1 MNIFSIFVDAREAAR
16 WHVDA
21 HMKLALEAT
30 QIASTVY
37 WQYRQ
42 TPPGPDPY
50 RATHAHHPCVR
61 WACQSLD
68 NFHQV
73 VAYGLALTLEFRR
86 RYRPQLCARHARDA
100 RDIAAR
106 VRARRPRDEVMAAYR
121 RSAAA
126 RPPPPSS
133 RPSDH
138 KCRAKLLAML
148 ARPPAF
154 PAPGAA
160 RPAMGEAFLAA
171 CGRFHVPL
179 AFRDHSHLFS
189 EDAVRSYRAYY
200 ALKYLQ
206 KPACRALRRS
216 RRHGL
221 LACAAMALTSRLFAI
236 PPLKLEQETAGKR
249 KRPGG
254 GESRR
259 GGKRGRPAPHTNK

>member
-86 RYRPQLCARHARDA
+86 RYRPQLCARHART
-100 RDIAAR
+100 
-106 VRARRPRDEVMAAYR
+106 RAT
-121 RSAAA
+121 
-126 RPPPPSS
+126 
-133 RPSDH
+133 
-138 KCRAKLLAML
+138 L
-148 ARPPAF
+148 
-154 PAPGAA
+154 
-160 RPAMGEAFLAA
+160 RPACAPAA
-171 CGRFHVPL
+171 
-179 AFRDHSHLFS
+179 
-189 EDAVRSYRAYY
+189 
-200 ALKYLQ
+200 
-206 KPACRALRRS
+206 S
-216 RRHGL
+216 R
-221 LACAAMALTSRLFAI
+221 
-236 PPLKLEQETAGKR
+236 
-249 KRPGG
+249 
-254 GESRR
+254 
-259 GGKRGRPAPHTNK
+259 